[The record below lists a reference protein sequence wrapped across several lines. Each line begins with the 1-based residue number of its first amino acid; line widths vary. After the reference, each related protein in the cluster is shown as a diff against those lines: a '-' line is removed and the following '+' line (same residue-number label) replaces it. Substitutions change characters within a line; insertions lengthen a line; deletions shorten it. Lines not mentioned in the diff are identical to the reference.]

1 MIHFNF
7 YVNPQTT
14 QFKAHFFQILRVSG
28 DIFHGLNF
36 GRLLYDPWF
45 SKNLKILFVLR
56 DPRGKEFSKLENG
69 SLYDFTS
76 FKLSRYNTMILVEK

>member
-1 MIHFNF
+1 M
-7 YVNPQTT
+7 
-14 QFKAHFFQILRVSG
+14 SG

-56 DPRGKEFSKLENG
+56 DPRGKEFSKLENC
-69 SLYDFTS
+69 SLYDFTKKKNHKFLRVS
-76 FKLSRYNTMILVEK
+76 NYQDIYNTIILVEK

>member
-1 MIHFNF
+1 M
-7 YVNPQTT
+7 
-14 QFKAHFFQILRVSG
+14 SE

-56 DPRGKEFSKLENG
+56 DPRGKEFSNLENC
-69 SLYDFTS
+69 SLYDFTKKEKSQISTS
-76 FKLSRYNTMILVEK
+76 FKLSRYNAIILVEK